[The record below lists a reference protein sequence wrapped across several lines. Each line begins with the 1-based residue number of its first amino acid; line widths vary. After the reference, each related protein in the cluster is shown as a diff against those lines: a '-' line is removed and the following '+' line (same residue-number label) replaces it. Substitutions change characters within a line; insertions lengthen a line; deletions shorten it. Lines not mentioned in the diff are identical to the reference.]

1 MSAILLLLNTLLIPN
16 EACTI
21 IAVGKDASATGFPM
35 VSHSDDSGPSTTD
48 VRLVRVPRRQWP
60 KGATRKLYEWH
71 IPYPRMV
78 SKEMAPDY
86 HPLPGQEEFE
96 AIGEIPQAEETWA
109 YWDTEYGMQN
119 EWGLSIG
126 ESTATAMTA
135 GWAATKDKPWG
146 HNKVGIEDLT
156 KLALERCKTAR
167 CAVQTMGDIAVQEGF
182 YSADTGSPDAPAY
195 SGSSEA
201 LVVVDAE
208 PGDMWVF
215 NVLTGKKN
223 ASAIWAAQRLPSD
236 HVAAVGNSFTIRSLD
251 LNDAENNLFSEGV
264 THLAEEMGWWRASDA
279 KYPGDFDFFGAYGYQ
294 PNKENTPPGQIESM
308 TNLLAYYSG
317 RRMWRIFSLL
327 SPSEGAKLDPDLGN
341 VPKTKNPYPPSVK
354 APKHSVTR
362 EMVMEALRDH
372 YEGTR
377 YDLTQGM
384 AAGPHGTPNR
394 GPVKGITGQWERA
407 ISMFRTAYSYVLE
420 PRPGRR
426 SVTWFGY
433 DAAHGTVWLPFYGAA
448 EQGAPATHC
457 HHGLNMSTF
466 NTNAG
471 WWAFNLINQYS
482 DLNFRQINK
491 EVRLK
496 AASIHQKA
504 LEAMKTWESES
515 GDLQTWVEHSNHL
528 AVQSVNEWWDLAW
541 KLIAKYGRLVV
552 TYNES
557 ETLGVNYI
565 GQMYPAWWLES
576 PDVGFTLWS
585 SRGPFHGIL
594 DRLSE
599 LVASEGT
606 SPMAAQCILAALAIT
621 VVYLVGYR
629 HGQSNQKVSGGY
641 VAMDP

>member
-1 MSAILLLLNTLLIPN
+1 MNPLLLSIGAFLSLG

-60 KGATRKLYEWH
+60 KGSVRKLYEWR

-78 SKEMAPDY
+78 SSDMAPEY
-86 HPLPGQEEFE
+86 HPQVGQQEFE
-96 AIGEIPQAEETWA
+96 AIAEIPQVEETWG

-146 HNKVGIEDLT
+146 HNRVGIEDLT

-167 CAVQTMGDIAVQEGF
+167 CAVQTMGDVAVQQGF

-195 SGSSEA
+195 GGSSEA

-236 HVAAVGNSFTIRSLD
+236 HVAAVGNCFTIRSLD
-251 LNDAENNLFSEGV
+251 LKDPENNLFSPDV
-264 THLAEEMGWWRASDA
+264 TELAKDMGWWDPSEA
-279 KYPGDFDFFGAYGYQ
+279 KFEGHFDFFGAYGYQ
-294 PNKENTPPGQIESM
+294 PSKENTPADQIESI
-308 TNLLAYYSG
+308 TNVLAYYSG
-317 RRMWRIFSLL
+317 RRMWRIFSML
-327 SPSEGAKLDPDLGN
+327 SPEEGSKLDPELGN
-341 VPKTKNPYPPSVK
+341 LPKTKNPYPPSVR

-362 EMVMEALRDH
+362 EMVMKVLRDH
-372 YEGTR
+372 YEGTP
-377 YDLTQGM
+377 YDLTKGM

-420 PRPGRR
+420 PQPNFR
-426 SVTWFGY
+426 SITWFGY
-433 DAAHGTVWLPFYGAA
+433 DAAHGTVWLPFYGASLVS
-448 EQGAPATHC
+448 APKTHSA
-457 HHGLNMSTF
+457 HGLNMSTF
-466 NTNAG
+466 NRDAA

-482 DLNFRQINK
+482 DLNFQQINQ
-491 EVRLK
+491 EVRAK
-496 AASIHQKA
+496 AEVFHQQAVKA
-504 LEAMKTWESES
+504 VKEWESLPLTEV
-515 GDLQTWVEHSNHL
+515 DQKVNNFAMEK
-528 AVQSVNEWWDLAW
+528 VQDWWDLAW
-541 KLIAKYGRLVV
+541 QLIAKYGRLVV

-557 ETLGVNYI
+557 DQGVDYI
-565 GQMYPAWWLES
+565 GQMYPRWWLSS
-576 PDVGFTLWS
+576 PDVGFTIWS
-585 SRGPFHGIL
+585 PKGPFVGVP
-594 DRLSE
+594 DS
-599 LVASEGT
+599 G
-606 SPMAAQCILAALAIT
+606 ILAALPSSNGWTGWVASWLTSIFAF
-621 VVYLVGYR
+621 VGVYFLGLR
-629 HGQSNQKVSGGY
+629 HGKATSEVNEFSY
-641 VAMDP
+641 VVAP